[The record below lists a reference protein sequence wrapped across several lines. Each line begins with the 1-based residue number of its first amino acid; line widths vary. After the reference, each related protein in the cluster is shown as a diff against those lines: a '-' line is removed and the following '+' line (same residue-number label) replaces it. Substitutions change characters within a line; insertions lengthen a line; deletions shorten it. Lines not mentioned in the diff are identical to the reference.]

1 MLCYP
6 CRCLCFGVLQI
17 TRITRFLLITL
28 QRTQIF
34 FTDGLTFM
42 TLDFRYFKTSDA
54 GQFFLWKDRTDSSQ
68 PSRDLLATNE
78 CNALVSFLKYARGFH
93 ARCRV
98 EREKSFLGVLLSLP
112 RPYESRPFH
121 FPYFL
126 LLRSHFRRILLKQ
139 NKNKGEYFS
148 EANQP
153 SFLNCSMWHLLP

>member
-98 EREKSFLGVLLSLP
+98 EREKSFWQC
-112 RPYESRPFH
+112 FCH
-121 FPYFL
+121 FPVHTNHVL
-126 LLRSHFRRILLKQ
+126 SISHTFFYCALIS
-139 NKNKGEYFS
+139 GGYFS
-148 EANQP
+148 NKTKTKVNIFPKQTNP
-153 SFLNCSMWHLLP
+153 RS